1 MTPEVIDA
9 PQLRVA
15 AVRHVG
21 PYPEIGRAFARLE
34 EIIAGAGM
42 LEGGATLVAIFHDNP
57 ATVPAAELRSDAG
70 VVLPA
75 GATVP
80 PGLAVVVLPAGKH
93 LRGRHVGPYSGLP
106 GAWAVVR
113 DAVLADHRR
122 GDGPG
127 YELYLNNPNNA
138 RPEDL
143 VTEIH
148 IPLA

>member
-34 EIIAGAGM
+34 EAVAGAGL
-42 LEGGATLVAIFHDNP
+42 LEGGAALVAIFHDNP
-57 ATVPAAELRSDAG
+57 AEVPAAELRSDAG

-80 PGLAVVVLPAGKH
+80 EGLAVVVLPAGKH
-93 LRGRHVGPYSGLP
+93 LRGRHVGPYGGLP
-106 GAWAVVR
+106 AAWAVVR
-113 DAVLADHRR
+113 EAVQREHRR
-122 GDGPG
+122 GAGPG

-138 RPEDL
+138 APDEL
-143 VTEIH
+143 ITEIH